1 MATPPN
7 PKIPIREYRY
17 TVDRDG
23 RIFHDGSEIIDP
35 VVLRFFLLAM
45 QHTEDGRYL
54 VMCQNE
60 RNWFEAPD
68 TPFVVQRVQCR
79 IEQEDLVAVE
89 LHFVGDYHEAIDPDT
104 LETDGPY
111 LYCRVRR
118 RLFRARLGRHA
129 VQQLAPFLA
138 EEGGRPVLLLG
149 GHRWVVHQAE
159 RPLLDR
165 STTGA

>member
-1 MATPPN
+1 MGTPPN
-7 PKIPIREYRY
+7 PNTLIREYRY

-54 VMCQNE
+54 VICQNE

-79 IEQEDLVAVE
+79 IEQDHLVAVE
-89 LHFVGDYHEAIDPDT
+89 LHFVGDYHEALDPDT

-118 RLFRARLGRHA
+118 RLFRARLGRNA
-129 VQQLAPFLA
+129 VQQLASFLV
-138 EEGGRPVLLLG
+138 EEGGGAALLLG
-149 GHRWVVHQAE
+149 GHRWEIRRAE

>member
-1 MATPPN
+1 MAKPPTPSTL
-7 PKIPIREYRY
+7 IREYRY

-54 VMCQNE
+54 VICQNE

-68 TPFVVQRVQCR
+68 TPFVVQRVQCH
-79 IEQEDLVAVE
+79 IEQDHLVAVE
-89 LHFVGDYHEAIDPDT
+89 LHFVGDYHETLDPDT

-111 LYCRVRR
+111 LYCQVRR
-118 RLFRARLGRHA
+118 RLFRARLGRNA

-138 EEGGRPVLLLG
+138 EDAGGAALLLG
-149 GHRWVVHQAE
+149 GHRWVVRQAE
-159 RPLLDR
+159 CPLLDR

>member
-7 PKIPIREYRY
+7 PNTLIREYRY

-54 VMCQNE
+54 VICQNE
-60 RNWFEAPD
+60 RNWFEASD

-79 IEQEDLVAVE
+79 IEQDHLVAAE
-89 LHFVGDYHEAIDPDT
+89 LHFVGDYHEALDPDT

-118 RLFRARLGRHA
+118 RLFRARLGRNA
-129 VQQLAPFLA
+129 VQQLAPFLV
-138 EEGGRPVLLLG
+138 EEGGGAALLLA
-149 GHRWVVHQAE
+149 GHRWDIRRAE
-159 RPLLDR
+159 RPLLGR

>member
-1 MATPPN
+1 MTTPPN
-7 PKIPIREYRY
+7 SNAPIREYRY

-35 VVLRFFLLAM
+35 VTLRFFLLAM

-54 VMCQNE
+54 VICQNE
-60 RNWFEAPD
+60 RNWFAAHD

-79 IEQEDLVAVE
+79 TEHGDLVAVD
-89 LHFVGDYHEAIDPDT
+89 LHFVGDYREALDPDT

-118 RLFRARLGRHA
+118 RLFRARLGRTA

-138 EEGGRPVLLLG
+138 EEGGEAVLTLG
-149 GHRWVVHQAE
+149 GHRWQIRQAE